1 MKVSRNF
8 TRSEFACKCG
18 CGFAAAD
25 SELLMVL
32 EDVREHFNDKPVRI
46 NSGCRCNEH
55 NAKVGGSS
63 GSVHTKGMAADLTVD
78 TVPAYVVSEYLR
90 ARYPDRYGVGQY
102 STWTHVD
109 VLPGPARRWG
119 FA

>member
-8 TRSEFACKCG
+8 NRDEFACKCG

-25 SELLMVL
+25 AELLMVL
-32 EDVREHFNDKPVRI
+32 EDVREHFGDKPVTI
-46 NSGCRCNEH
+46 TSGCRCKEH
-55 NAKVGGSS
+55 NDKVGGSPN
-63 GSVHTKGMAADLTVD
+63 SVHTKGMAADFKIQG
-78 TVPAYVVSEYLR
+78 VPAYKISQYL
-90 ARYPDRYGVGQY
+90 AGKYPDRYGVGQY
-102 STWTHVD
+102 SNWTHGD